1 MERRKLSVHPPA
13 LSGLSKGELRSR
25 ILSARKALN
34 GEERLVWDSRIRERL
49 LALPE
54 ILEADSVYCYA
65 DVRNEAGTGLLI
77 RDLLSRGVRVALP
90 RVEGKEMFFYY
101 IGGPDDIEPGFMN
114 IPEPGPACR
123 PAEKQTAP
131 VIVPGH
137 VFGRDFFRI
146 GYGGGFYDR
155 FFEREPV
162 HWKAGVCYEF
172 QLTDAVLSEEHD
184 VRMDCIVTPDR
195 CLKRK

>member
-1 MERRKLSVHPPA
+1 MERRKLSVHLPA

-54 ILEADSVYCYA
+54 ILEADTVYCYA
-65 DVRNEAGTGLLI
+65 DVRNEAGTELLI

-101 IGGPDDIEPGFMN
+101 IGGPDDIEPGLLFRDLFLEEIFSGLAM
-114 IPEPGPACR
+114 
-123 PAEKQTAP
+123 AEASTT
-131 VIVPGH
+131 G
-137 VFGRDFFRI
+137 FSRGSLCTGRQPSAMSF
-146 GYGGGFYDR
+146 
-155 FFEREPV
+155 
-162 HWKAGVCYEF
+162 
-172 QLTDAVLSEEHD
+172 S
-184 VRMDCIVTPDR
+184 
-195 CLKRK
+195 

>member
-34 GEERLVWDSRIRERL
+34 GEERLVWDSRIRKRL

-101 IGGPDDIEPGFMN
+101 IGGPDDI
-114 IPEPGPACR
+114 AVSY
-123 PAEKQTAP
+123 T
-131 VIVPGH
+131 H
-137 VFGRDFFRI
+137 
-146 GYGGGFYDR
+146 
-155 FFEREPV
+155 
-162 HWKAGVCYEF
+162 
-172 QLTDAVLSEEHD
+172 LTLP
-184 VRMDCIVTPDR
+184 TT
-195 CLKRK
+195 